1 MTICQKGASLTGA
14 LLFCLYF
21 TGLIMTHHFYSKED
35 GMIYLT
41 SKQEEALSPV
51 KREVYQ
57 RRLMRDLERRQE
69 EAIRKLDIKVP
80 AHIPIYTSVANC
92 IMWTESSRLR
102 ALTAAAAMELQES
115 EKLKTEIASLYE
127 ES

>member
-1 MTICQKGASLTGA
+1 MN
-14 LLFCLYF
+14 
-21 TGLIMTHHFYSKED
+21 
-35 GMIYLT
+35 YLN

-69 EAIRKLDIKVP
+69 EAIRHLDIQVP
-80 AHIPIYTSVANC
+80 KHIPVYTSIASC
-92 IMWTESSRLR
+92 TMWIESSRLQ
-102 ALTAAAAMELQES
+102 ALTAALSMELQKS
-115 EKLKTEIASLYE
+115 EQIRNEIKNEIASLYE

>member
-1 MTICQKGASLTGA
+1 
-14 LLFCLYF
+14 
-21 TGLIMTHHFYSKED
+21 
-35 GMIYLT
+35 MIYLT

-69 EAIRKLDIKVP
+69 EAIRRVEVKVP
-80 AHIPIYTSVANC
+80 KYTPIYAGIANC
-92 IMWTESSRLR
+92 TMWVESSRLE
-102 ALTAAAAMELQES
+102 ALAAAVGMKLQES
-115 EKLKTEIASLYE
+115 EKIKTEIASLYE